1 MKYSFIESVPV
12 KLGMHLR
19 GQYSTELLLPKNVGQ
34 GSRSSK
40 KILKHKSC
48 FLLHKAILKLIFI
61 TQSVPFFLRN
71 TNVCFTELQQIWA
84 IKSNFSQASKKVSH
98 WTCFS
103 RLVQFKFYLTL
114 SVHNP
119 LIFLLLML

>member
-1 MKYSFIESVPV
+1 MSSNWFHFFDFHNYTLTNKTFFKPKKYSFIESVPV

-19 GQYSTELLLPKNVGQ
+19 GQYSTELLLTKNVGQ

-84 IKSNFSQASKKVSH
+84 IKSNFSQASKKV
-98 WTCFS
+98 
-103 RLVQFKFYLTL
+103 L
-114 SVHNP
+114 
-119 LIFLLLML
+119 